1 MAFESA
7 GNMDG
12 VADENWPETIRRMRG
27 GPVASPPADRE
38 RTEPG
43 PPMEAPIID
52 FMRRNSLT
60 ILRLALGVVFVW
72 FGVLKLAD
80 ASPVADLVADG
91 LAFLPDRAAV
101 VLTGSVETLIGIGLL
116 SGRFLRLTLLLFFG
130 LLAGT
135 FVPVILHPSIAYQRA
150 NPLALTVT
158 GEFVVKN
165 LVLIA
170 AGLTVVAAVPKRHE
184 PDSAARIELPG

>member
-1 MAFESA
+1 MALESV

-12 VADENWPETIRRMRG
+12 VADQNWPETIRRMRG
-27 GPVASPPADRE
+27 GQAA
-38 RTEPG
+38 TEAVPEPSG
-43 PPMEAPIID
+43 SAPSMEAAVIE
-52 FMRRNSLT
+52 FMRSHSLT
-60 ILRLALGVVFVW
+60 ILRMALGVVFVW
-72 FGVLKLAD
+72 FGTLKLAD

-101 VLTGSVETLIGIGLL
+101 VLTGSIETLIGIGLL
-116 SGRFLRLTLLLFFG
+116 AGRFLRLTLVLFFS

-135 FVPVILHPSIAYQRA
+135 FVPVVLHPSIAYQGN
-150 NPLALTVT
+150 NPLALSVT

-170 AGLTVVAAVPKRHE
+170 AGFTVIASMPKYHE
-184 PDSAARIELPG
+184 REGAPRVTTPG